1 MALLL
6 DVFPD
11 TEIAAFIDV
20 SSGAGLNPSDQRLRP
35 ASTVSWPR
43 FEVDAVRLQRSPKL
57 NTYTHG
63 RNTAKHLRTTI
74 PAVHL
79 VESCQLR
86 CDQRRPAARKKL
98 DMLT

>member
-43 FEVDAVRLQRSPKL
+43 FEVDAVRLQSSPKL

-63 RNTAKHLRTTI
+63 RNTAKHLRTTTYRQSI
-74 PAVHL
+74 L
-79 VESCQLR
+79 S
-86 CDQRRPAARKKL
+86 
-98 DMLT
+98 T